1 MDLLVTD
8 ASPWVA
14 FFREEFCPLFEAAMK
29 AGILA
34 LPALVKVELLGNP
47 LGGRERKALEAALE
61 SVPVLGLDEAHLLR
75 AARLKATLDT
85 QGVLISAR
93 DAHVIQCAKDAG
105 GALLSRD
112 PLFARIQKS
121 AGVRV
126 EIW

>member
-8 ASPWVA
+8 ASPWIA
-14 FFREEFCPLFEAAMK
+14 FFREEPCPLFEAALR

-34 LPALVKVELLGNP
+34 LPALVKLELLGNP
-47 LGGRERKALEAALE
+47 LGGRERKALEQALE
-61 SVPVLGLDEAHLLR
+61 SVPVIGFSETHLLR
-75 AARLKATLDT
+75 AARLKATLDA
-85 QGVLISAR
+85 QGIAISAR

-112 PLFARIQKS
+112 PLFGRIQKS